1 VGSYIVKLDR
11 RGRLT
16 LPAKLKRRLK
26 IGSLVRLEERV
37 EGVVIV
43 PIRDPLE
50 ELKGSAKA
58 RVSEEELDELAE
70 SMVSREALK

>member
-1 VGSYIVKLDR
+1 M
-11 RGRLT
+11 
-16 LPAKLKRRLK
+16 
-26 IGSLVRLEERV
+26 
-37 EGVVIV
+37 VIV

>member
-50 ELKGSAKA
+50 ELKGSARA

>member
-1 VGSYIVKLDR
+1 MGYIVRLDE

-16 LPAKLKRRLK
+16 LPMKVKKRLEV
-26 IGSLVRLEERV
+26 GSLVRLEERA
-37 EGVVIV
+37 EGLVIV

-58 RVSEEELDELAE
+58 RLSAERLEELAE
-70 SMVSREALK
+70 RTVAREALK

>member
-1 VGSYIVKLDR
+1 MGYIVKLDR

-26 IGSLVRLEERV
+26 IGSLVRLEERA
-37 EGVVIV
+37 EGVVLV

-70 SMVSREALK
+70 SMVSREAIK

>member
-1 VGSYIVKLDR
+1 VGSYIVRLDR

-26 IGSLVRLEERV
+26 IGSLVRLEERA